1 MIKLGCLVDPA
12 IRQRDR
18 SHTDLRSIDEF
29 VEFAKKLRLDT
40 IDFHLFDMPMDL
52 EHLSH
57 VKRLSHRNGM
67 PIGYIGRGG
76 GLFGHEIQQGRM
88 TVEMAKREVDAAL
101 TIGAPMVRLR
111 IGGPPDAR
119 TPDGTLIEEYWPG
132 LIERLRQISDYAAG
146 KGVIVG
152 AQNHDSGAAI
162 ATANDVISMMSDVD
176 RPNFTYIMDCGQ
188 WMGSPGGN
196 PIGEIDPDV
205 DIYAYMEKVAPYA
218 SCVRAK
224 IYRIDNGYEEWI
236 DYDRIVR
243 ILKDVGYNGAIS
255 MVFELRP
262 DTKASTPD
270 AVRMATNHLRELLAK
285 HGV

>member
-1 MIKLGCLVDPA
+1 
-12 IRQRDR
+12 
-18 SHTDLRSIDEF
+18 
-29 VEFAKKLRLDT
+29 
-40 IDFHLFDMPMDL
+40 MDL
-52 EHLSH
+52 EHLSRL
-57 VKRLSHRNGM
+57 KRLCHRNGM

-76 GLFGHEIQQGRM
+76 GLFGHEIQEGRM
-88 TVEMAKREVDAAL
+88 TVEMAKLEVDAAL

-119 TPDGTLIEEYWPG
+119 TPDGAIIEEYWPG
-132 LIERLRQISDYAAG
+132 MIERLRQISDYAAG
-146 KGVIVG
+146 KGIIVG
-152 AQNHDSGAAI
+152 VQNHDSGAALS
-162 ATANDVISMMSDVD
+162 TAADVVRMMSDVD

-205 DIYAYMEKVAPYA
+205 DIYAYMERVAPYA

-224 IYRIDNGYEEWI
+224 IYRIDHGYEEWI
-236 DYDRIVR
+236 DYDRIVG

-262 DTKASTPD
+262 DTRASTPD
-270 AVRMATNHLRELLAK
+270 AVRMATNHLREILAK